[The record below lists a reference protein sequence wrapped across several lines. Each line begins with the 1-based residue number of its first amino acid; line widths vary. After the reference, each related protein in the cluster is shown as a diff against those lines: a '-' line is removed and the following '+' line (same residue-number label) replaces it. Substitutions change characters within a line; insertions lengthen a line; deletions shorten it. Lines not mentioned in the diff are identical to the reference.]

1 MSLMY
6 GEVAIEGL
14 FISKMLAII
23 SDISYVKMIVENRF
37 RDASLISNINEA
49 QIIWITTK
57 IMRIQ
62 IPEETEIRSLFF
74 THG

>member
-14 FISKMLAII
+14 FISKTLAII
-23 SDISYVKMIVENRF
+23 SDISYVKIIVENRF
-37 RDASLISNINEA
+37 RDASLKSNINEA
-49 QIIWITTK
+49 KIIWITTK